1 MKKFTLLAGL
11 AVSLLLPFTASAA
24 EPLNTLLV
32 VPARQRMVQLAFDM
46 QSLRHAEV
54 VSWRASSGADSPEL
68 NYWTGQ
74 TWAPITLAQFRSGEK
89 LVRKP
94 QKTIFIGLDTPAVL
108 TEATL
113 PGIARFE
120 TFDTAMLV
128 NNLDAFYAF
137 SDAEWRLLSKR
148 YSFMLRDTNARLRQ
162 QNRYAQPP
170 PEEPKAKRNPIL
182 FDKNPAPAKVTP
194 AKITKPAKV
203 EAVKPEAA
211 KTEAP
216 KLETIAPADVVT
228 SDAEIIPAAPSA
240 VESKPAA
247 APEAK

>member
-1 MKKFTLLAGL
+1 MKKFALLAGL
-11 AVSLLLPFTASAA
+11 AVSLLLPFAASAA
-24 EPLNTLLV
+24 EAVNTLLV

-54 VSWRASSGADSPEL
+54 ISWRAGAGADAPEL

-74 TWAPITLAQFRSGEK
+74 VWAPLTLAQFRSGEK
-89 LVRKP
+89 LARKP

-108 TEATL
+108 TEAPL

-120 TFDTAMLV
+120 TFDTAVLV

-137 SDAEWRLLSKR
+137 SDSEWRLLSKR

-170 PEEPKAKRNPIL
+170 PEEPKSKRNPIL
-182 FDKNPAPAKVTP
+182 FDKSPSPAKVTP
-194 AKITKPAKV
+194 AKIARPATVERAKP
-203 EAVKPEAA
+203 EAVKAEI
-211 KTEAP
+211 
-216 KLETIAPADVVT
+216 IAPADVVT
-228 SDAEIIPAAPSA
+228 SDAEIKPAAPIA